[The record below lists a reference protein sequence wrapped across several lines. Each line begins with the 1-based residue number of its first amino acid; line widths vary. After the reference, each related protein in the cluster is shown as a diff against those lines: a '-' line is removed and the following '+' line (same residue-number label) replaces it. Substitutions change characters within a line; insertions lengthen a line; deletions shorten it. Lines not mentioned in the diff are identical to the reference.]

1 MIRCPNCG
9 YEGKGKKLGTSCLD
23 LLIAIFLLGLG
34 ILPGIIFLVWQQGK
48 AHKVVCP
55 ACGFKNVV
63 RLPKPQRVQP
73 PQSLLPR
80 LQSPQAQPSELQP
93 LQSSLSQSLLSPEA
107 KKSGVFTKQQIII
120 LAVVA
125 CAVFCVLC
133 FGGYIVISE
142 ENAYQQAI
150 ALPTKTLTLKPT
162 EIPTAT
168 LIPTPTSRP
177 TATVDPETAKAHWG
191 NVDIRNLSK
200 NPDNYFGQEVH
211 YKGEVFTIEEDA
223 SGSAMQV
230 WVDIPGGSEF
240 DREAVVVLF
249 EGATDNIYE
258 GTEIEFWGYCMGTF
272 EGTNAFGATIRQP
285 MIAIEYLTYFR

>member
-1 MIRCPNCG
+1 
-9 YEGKGKKLGTSCLD
+9 LD
-23 LLIAIFLLGLG
+23 NL
-34 ILPGIIFLVWQQGK
+34 
-48 AHKVVCP
+48 AH
-55 ACGFKNVV
+55 
-63 RLPKPQRVQP
+63 
-73 PQSLLPR
+73 
-80 LQSPQAQPSELQP
+80 
-93 LQSSLSQSLLSPEA
+93 SSNKSRPEIWGGVLLLSIENREQA
-107 KKSGVFTKQQIII
+107 WVVTAMTKKQVLI
-120 LAVVA
+120 LAVLA

-142 ENAYQQAI
+142 ESRYQQAI
-150 ALPTKTLTLKPT
+150 ALPTPLPTKTPTLKPT

-168 LIPTPTSRP
+168 PIPTPTSRP

-191 NVDIRNLSK
+191 NVDIRNLLK

-249 EGATDNIYE
+249 EGATDNIYK
-258 GTEIEFWGYCMGTF
+258 GTEIEFWGYCMGTL
-272 EGTNAFGATIRQP
+272 EGTNAFGVTIRQP
-285 MIAIEYLTYFR
+285 MIAVEYLTYFRSSGEQIFNMAQSIMDKNNARRDHHKKLPYLLSGMLRCGHCET